1 MFNSKH
7 YVPILKWKRAE
18 LGALKMLE
26 KERKKYITP
35 LIQLVMPSV
44 SLYREKGEKKI
55 RKSQEEIFSE
65 IVIKFKENRINKIPE
80 EILQSWGTRPIF
92 LDVSLLYE
100 DQSTT
105 ELKVNS
111 MKAIILKGVKI
122 GLKIIPVIHL
132 YDDLEIRRTAC
143 LLAKKFD
150 SGVCLRLVCSN
161 LLDIKQLDRDITE
174 LVAQE
179 KLEIKDMDLL
189 IDIKETEDNAY
200 KYTKYLN
207 ISQNIPKISEWRTF
221 IFASGSFL
229 KDLSSCKPDEE
240 NLIPRLDWTNW
251 INQVNNDLK
260 RKPTFA
266 DYTIQHPIYEESY
279 QFFHPT
285 TSIKYTLENKWLV
298 MKGEKQKYDKYLAS
312 AAVLVGDPRFYGEDF
327 SYGDKYVS
335 EKAKHFP
342 KYITE
347 KNKKHNIGGTGS
359 TETWLRAGI
368 NHHLTLV
375 VHQIANLS

>member
-26 KERKKYITP
+26 EDHKKYITP

-44 SLYREKGEKKI
+44 YLYKEEDGEKI
-55 RKSQEEIFSE
+55 RKSQEEILSE
-65 IVIKFKENRINKIPE
+65 KVAKLKENRINKIPE
-80 EILQSWGTRPIF
+80 EILQSWGTGPIF
-92 LDVSLLYE
+92 LDVSLLYD

-105 ELKVNS
+105 ELKINS
-111 MKAIILKGVKI
+111 MKEIILQGIKI
-122 GLKIIPVIHL
+122 GSKIIPVIHL
-132 YDDLEIRRTAC
+132 NDDLEIRRTAC

-150 SGVCLRLVCSN
+150 SGICLRLVCSN
-161 LLDIKQLDRDITE
+161 LLNIDQLDRDVTE
-174 LVAQE
+174 LIAQE
-179 KLEIKDMDLL
+179 KLKMKDIDLL
-189 IDIKETEDNAY
+189 IDIKETEDNAN
-200 KYTKYLN
+200 KYIKYLN

-229 KDLSSCKPDEE
+229 KDLSNCKPDEE
-240 NLIPRLDWTNW
+240 NHIPRLDWTNW
-251 INQVNNDLK
+251 TNLMNKGLK
-260 RKPTFA
+260 RKPAFA
-266 DYTIQHPIYEESY
+266 DYTIQHPIYEESS
-279 QFFHPT
+279 QFFHPSA
-285 TSIKYTLENKWLV
+285 SIKYTLENEWLV
-298 MKGEKQKYDKYLAS
+298 MKGKKQKYDNYLAH
-312 AAVLVGDPRFYGEDF
+312 AASLVGDERYYGKDF
-327 SYGDKYVS
+327 SYGDKYIS
-335 EKAKHFP
+335 EKAEHFY

-347 KNKKHNIGGTGS
+347 KNKGNNIGGTGS